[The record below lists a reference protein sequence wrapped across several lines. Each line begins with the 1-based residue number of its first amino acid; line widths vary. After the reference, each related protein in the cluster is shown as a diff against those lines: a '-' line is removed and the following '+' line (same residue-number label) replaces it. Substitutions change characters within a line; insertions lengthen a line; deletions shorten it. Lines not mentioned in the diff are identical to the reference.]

1 MRLISLCD
9 IRISNSR
16 TALSSRLVG
25 SGRFHDS
32 KEAVGFS
39 MTSNSS
45 KIVRDVAL
53 RLLAIMLVTLYVKSQ
68 PFYAFI
74 TPFCS
79 VLWISDAASE
89 DDGEH
94 KAPE

>member
-1 MRLISLCD
+1 MRLISLSD
-9 IRISNSR
+9 IRISNLR
-16 TALSSRLVG
+16 TAISSRLVG
-25 SGRFHDS
+25 SGLFHDS

-68 PFYAFI
+68 PFCDLI
-74 TPFCS
+74 TPFCL
-79 VLWISDAASE
+79 VV
-89 DDGEH
+89 
-94 KAPE
+94 